1 MMQII
6 VIVIV
11 MAVAMTLWLNWIVT
25 RNARVRKQP
34 TIGAALVC
42 LIFSGLPLLYFGVWM
57 IPLIVQAVLLFLAL
71 ATANIPDRGPRTF
84 RYASIGLTAVVW
96 LIAYGNGVR
105 HELQYAEWREQYPIE
120 SMAERMPE
128 PKPSDGADDKQLQAI
143 EDELPRQRLFSR
155 DRDGSLRA
163 IHEDRVRLFLRAAGF
178 GAARMLAA
186 DPNPEHFEPILVPV
200 IPQSEVYNPDLVSLG
215 DAAPADAREAFGQ
228 LHMNSLLDFV
238 NADGFGYVK
247 DRTAVAGFRPHGF
260 SRTPAPVER
269 RSVTRVDLIGLV
281 KHDTPKVYLS
291 ESLPR
296 MEYLSAAR
304 TREPDP
310 FEAEGLKAL
319 RGGEDLFARG
329 SDRDVRM
336 IGAIRSVSQCV
347 ECHGGKRGDLL
358 GAFTYRIWKMGDAK

>member
-1 MMQII
+1 LFWG
-6 VIVIV
+6 VIPV
-11 MAVAMTLWLNWIVT
+11 
-25 RNARVRKQP
+25 
-34 TIGAALVC
+34 
-42 LIFSGLPLLYFGVWM
+42 PLLAQG
-57 IPLIVQAVLLFLAL
+57 LAL
-71 ATANIPDRGPRTF
+71 AVALPLVFIPRRGPAV
-84 RYASIGLTAVVW
+84 YHVVSILAAVAVWIMVGVIAIPKEQQYEVWEWDTAF
-96 LIAYGNGVR
+96 
-105 HELQYAEWREQYPIE
+105 E
-120 SMAERMPE
+120 SMADRVPE
-128 PKPSDGADDKQLQAI
+128 PKPSDGERFAGSPMWDRI
-143 EDELPRQRLFSR
+143 ERDLEGNAEQRRQRAN
-155 DRDGSLRA
+155 SLRVLHQHRVTLF
-163 IHEDRVRLFLRAAGF
+163 HEAMGF
-178 GAARMLAA
+178 GLVRMPEVA
-186 DPNPEHFEPILVPV
+186 PNPEHFEPILVPV

-215 DAAPADAREAFGQ
+215 DAAPADAREAFGK
-228 LHMNSLLDFV
+228 LHANSLLDFV